1 MSLLPEPNPRI
12 QNIVTDEDPNTSCT
26 WLNYDNYVFSW
37 VDVGVPDYNYSLG
50 EAKEACV
57 ELGEN
62 KCNAVV
68 GDASHCRRR
77 RVARNGG
84 PGQSVPCGG
93 PNWHPSFIVG
103 EPTRNRLFTTFLI
116 SGCPTTEAPTTTAT
130 TTTSGDKTTT
140 PARTNSKSENTT
152 QGETTQTAT
161 TGPPNGAP
169 RIAFEFLTLIVAVFV
184 LG

>member
-12 QNIVTDEDPNTSCT
+12 QNILTDEDPNTSCT
-26 WLNYDNYVFSW
+26 WLNYDRYKFSW
-37 VDVGVPDYNYSLG
+37 VDVGVPDYHYSLG
-50 EAKEACV
+50 EAKETCV

-68 GDASHCRRR
+68 GDASHCHS
-77 RVARNGG
+77 G
-84 PGQSVPCGG
+84 PCGG
-93 PNWHPSFIVG
+93 PSWHPSFIVG
-103 EPTRNRLFTTFLI
+103 EPTWNPAFTTFLI

-140 PARTNSKSENTT
+140 PARTNSKSESTT